1 MTTLR
6 RSMRVCDLHQRGH
19 AGRAA
24 CRMAL
29 RAGGSAP
36 NITAFLLR
44 ESVALVSG
52 QRGVPQWPGTT
63 KLSRGVGQQRGHVGR
78 PVF

>member
-1 MTTLR
+1 M
-6 RSMRVCDLHQRGH
+6 QRTFG
-19 AGRAA
+19 ARCESVTSTSAVMPG
-24 CRMAL
+24 AL

-36 NITAFLLR
+36 NITALLLR

-52 QRGVPQWPGTT
+52 QCGVPQWPSTT
-63 KLSRGVGQQRGHVGR
+63 KLSRGVGEQRGRAGR